1 MNSRTISAK
10 NPPRV
15 IAAAVLLG
23 LFIIGFIVLAI
34 WHSGAQIDKAR
45 MTGRIIAKEF
55 VPAPEHQVSLSRR
68 GGLAAEKSEG
78 DFILTVEVMANGRTG
93 KNYHVWVDRKRYD
106 ALEVGDS
113 FDVGPY
119 LVRE

>member
-68 GGLAAEKSEG
+68 GGLAAENLKVTLSSRSR
-78 DFILTVEVMANGRTG
+78 LWRMAGLKPIMYG
-93 KNYHVWVDRKRYD
+93 SIES
-106 ALEVGDS
+106 AMM
-113 FDVGPY
+113 P
-119 LVRE
+119 